1 MEGIKNKDEMMFLRI
16 VTKKKMMTMMMLM
29 LVGLVMFGGE
39 VLVSPV
45 VLHTDCCLYVCI
57 YLLYAMVS
65 NRQKI
70 EVLEGE
76 RCV

>member
-16 VTKKKMMTMMMLM
+16 VTKKKKMMMM
-29 LVGLVMFGGE
+29 LVGLVMFGG